1 MGSLRAAWRRRVLRR
16 RTPPAPV
23 RVPIEV
29 LARDARRLATRLS
42 ALPPGTSFCKV
53 QAVSHAYERVLGDCA
68 DALEIDHLLGVLG
81 PGSLR
86 DTERE
91 RLERRLHLG
100 GLELTP

>member
-1 MGSLRAAWRRRVLRR
+1 MGSLGAGWRRHVLRR
-16 RTPPAPV
+16 RPAPAPA

-29 LARDARRLATRLS
+29 LARDARRLGTRLAS
-42 ALPPGTSFCKV
+42 LPPGTSFCKV

-68 DALEIDHLLGVLG
+68 DALEIDHLLGVLR

-86 DTERE
+86 DAERE
-91 RLERRLHLG
+91 RLERRLYLG